1 MKLYELLVII
11 LISIV
16 LITSYSCD
24 DVGVKKGNEDTVN
37 CPKRWRV
44 TNTDSVG
51 YVIGDSSL
59 RIFGDSLNVGV
70 GIEFRNLGTLTGN
83 FEISINFH
91 NYFVEGGSLGF
102 FVQLIAGASGG
113 LPNNSIKAT
122 IGNVFPGLPFGLK
135 IGVGIDSAGTD
146 PIIIANGSNK
156 FASDTSG
163 YFTIRRSGSTVD
175 VIASTGDST
184 VTITSGFYSLPLVF
198 GIQYGSNFNKLA
210 KTSVTLR
217 RFRITNGGG
226 SVLDDYFDCN
236 SIQQ

>member
-11 LISIV
+11 LVSIV

-24 DVGVKKGNEDTVN
+24 DVAVKKVNDDTVN
-37 CPKRWRV
+37 CPKRWLV
-44 TNTDSVG
+44 TNNDSVS
-51 YVIGDSSL
+51 YVIGDSAL

-70 GIEFRNLGTLTGN
+70 GIEFRSLGTLVGD

-102 FVQLIAGASGG
+102 FVQLYATAIGGAT
-113 LPNNSIKAT
+113 NNSLKAT
-122 IGNVFPGLPFGLK
+122 IGNVFPGLFGTRV
-135 IGVGIDSAGTD
+135 GAGIDSAGTD
-146 PIIIANGSNK
+146 PIIVALGNYAV
-156 FASDTSG
+156 ASDTSG
-163 YFTIRRSGSTVD
+163 FFTIRRVGSTVE
-175 VIASTGDST
+175 VIASTGDSSA
-184 VTITSGFYSLPLVF
+184 TITGVFYSLPLIIGV
-198 GIQYGSNFNKLA
+198 QYGSNFNKLA

-217 RFRITNGGG
+217 RFCVTNGGG